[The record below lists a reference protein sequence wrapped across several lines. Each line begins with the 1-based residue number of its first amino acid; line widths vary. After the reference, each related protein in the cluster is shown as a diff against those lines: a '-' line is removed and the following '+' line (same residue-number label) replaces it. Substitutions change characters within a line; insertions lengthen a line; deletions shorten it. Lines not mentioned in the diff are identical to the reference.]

1 MAYKVALLEEIG
13 VRRRVRVPPIEQPRP
28 WGLNRLEGA
37 FSQPLA
43 QAAALTA
50 AFALFRLASAPLVG
64 LGVDES
70 YTVAISRQ
78 WDLSYFDHPP
88 LHQWILEAFAPLLGA
103 GRWLRLPFVALSVAT
118 SLLLFFLTRRMFGA
132 RAAVWATAVFNLAGF
147 FTVAAG
153 SWILPDGP
161 LDLCLVAAALCLT
174 GVLFPE
180 PEAATSAAAW
190 RAWMGAGFW
199 IGLAALSKYQAVLFG
214 TGLVLFLVTSR
225 LHRKWLAHPA
235 PWAAG
240 VLALVIFSPVLVWNA
255 QHEWISFRFQGGRGA
270 ALHAANPL
278 APLVAITGQAAL
290 LLPWVFVV
298 LATALKSAVRAGPR
312 QAKRWFF
319 LVLAAPPIVLF
330 TVEPLWGERALP
342 HWSMPGWLMVM
353 PLAGSHLAG
362 AAWRRRWPRAW
373 LIGSTIAVALI
384 WLLAGVEAGTGALG
398 KLVPSLKADP
408 TVETVEWSNLR
419 RLVRE
424 RLSTNR
430 RCLFVAATSWSEGG
444 KAGHAVGD
452 LAPVRVLSPDP
463 RGFGFMKTPPELTGC
478 DALLVGR
485 ADKMP
490 GRIAA
495 LRPLFQSIRPLAVD
509 VEGRGVPEVRL
520 SVLDARGL
528 LRPLPKPYTR

>member
-1 MAYKVALLEEIG
+1 VALLEEIG
-13 VRRRVRVPPIEQPRP
+13 ARRRVGPIEQPRP
-28 WGLNRLEGA
+28 WGLKQLERA
-37 FSQPLA
+37 FSEPLA
-43 QAAALTA
+43 RAAMLTA
-50 AFALFRLASAPLVG
+50 AFAVFRLASVPLVG

-70 YTVAISRQ
+70 YTVAISRR

-88 LHQWILEAFAPLLGA
+88 LHQWIIAAFASLLGS
-103 GRWLRLPFVALSVAT
+103 GRWLRLPFVALSAAT

-132 RAAVWATAVFNLAGF
+132 RAAVWTTVVFNLAGF

-180 PEAATSAAAW
+180 PAAPATLAAAW

-214 TGLVLFLVTSR
+214 AGLVLFLATSR

-240 VLALVIFSPVLVWNA
+240 ILALVIFSPVLVWNA
-255 QHEWISFRFQGGRGA
+255 QHEWVSFRFQGGRGG
-270 ALHAANPL
+270 ALHAADPL

-298 LATALKSAVRAGPR
+298 LATALKNAVHAGPR
-312 QAKRWFF
+312 LAKCWFF
-319 LVLAAPPIVLF
+319 VLLAAPAIVLF

-353 PLAGSHLAG
+353 PLAGLHLAG
-362 AAWRRRWPRAW
+362 AAWRRRWPRVW
-373 LIGSTIAVALI
+373 LIGSTIAIALI
-384 WLLAGVEAGTGALG
+384 WPLALVEAATGALG
-398 KLVPSLKADP
+398 KLAPSLRADP

-419 RLVRE
+419 KLVSE
-424 RLSTNR
+424 RLSTKSTNR
-430 RCLFVAATSWSEGG
+430 RCLFVAATNWSEGG
-444 KAGHAVGD
+444 KVGDAVGD
-452 LAPVRVLSPDP
+452 LVPVRVLSSDP
-463 RGFGFMKTPPELTGC
+463 RGFGFMKDSPDLTGC

-485 ADKMP
+485 SDKMP

-495 LRPLFQSIRPLAVD
+495 LRPLFQSIRPLAGD

-528 LRPLPKPYTR
+528 LRPLPKPYPR